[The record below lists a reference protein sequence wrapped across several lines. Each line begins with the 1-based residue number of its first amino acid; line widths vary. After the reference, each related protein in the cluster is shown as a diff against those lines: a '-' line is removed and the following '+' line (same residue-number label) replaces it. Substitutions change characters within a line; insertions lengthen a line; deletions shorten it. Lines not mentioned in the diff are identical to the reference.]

1 CRDRRKDG
9 DHRAGDPPR
18 GSYSGLRT
26 PEPPGAPARRAGA
39 NWRNGE
45 MLKISMVSA
54 LMAAATG
61 SAAYAQTIV
70 LEPEDEIIVREYV
83 LTQPRRHVV
92 IPEGY
97 EVVIGER
104 LPDTIV

>member
-1 CRDRRKDG
+1 
-9 DHRAGDPPR
+9 
-18 GSYSGLRT
+18 
-26 PEPPGAPARRAGA
+26 
-39 NWRNGE
+39 

-104 LPDTIV
+104 LPDTIVVEPLDPVGFEQELEYVFIGDRAVLVDPQTREIVTVLD